1 MPVYTITAVGDQVR
15 DWDAT
20 KGGPMKSYRV
30 TLRNAEGN
38 ELANVEWARKATSP
52 KPEVGQSVDG
62 DVDTSGQYGPKLKLA
77 QQAGGGG
84 FSRSKPPE
92 ERRSIAM
99 QHAQKC
105 AVTILEVAAAHGDYK
120 PPNAGDVVGQVKTLA
135 AALFQQVMEAEA
147 GS

>member
-77 QQAGGGG
+77 QQQQGGRGGGG
-84 FSRSKPPE
+84 GGRSPE
-92 ERRSIAM
+92 ESRRIVR
-99 QHAQKC
+99 QHSQNMALK
-105 AVTILEVAAAHGDYK
+105 Y
-120 PPNAGDVVGQVKTLA
+120 
-135 AALFQQVMEAEA
+135 AALRLEDGDLPPRFSFDTLKAAIDFFHKDAME
-147 GS
+147 GGQS